1 MKFTQVVNVYPSLP
15 EPVRFLEKLSR
26 NLWWSWQRDAVD
38 LFRRID
44 PLLWR
49 ETKSNPVAML
59 CRIPA
64 ARFLELCGDAS
75 FLAHMKRVEA
85 MFAEQVEADLPEI
98 GDPFGKD
105 GVIAYFSMEFGIHE
119 SLPLF
124 AGGLGILAGDHLKS
138 ASDLHLPMVGVGL
151 FYQYGYFHQYLDHEG
166 YQQEEYPETDVFS
179 LPMSRVLDPSGNE
192 VIVSIDGPNGQIHA
206 GIWQLQIGRIPL
218 YLLDTNI
225 NANPPE
231 FRRITAN
238 LYSGEMYTRLT
249 QEILLG
255 IGGMRALRKLGYY
268 PTVCH
273 INEGHSAF
281 AGIERIYLLMN
292 RFGIDAETAME
303 VAVRS
308 CVFTTHTPVA
318 AGHDEFPSSAVE
330 GYLKPME
337 GRIGLPVS
345 EMLSWGQPPNH
356 GMEKP
361 FSMFILGKRMAMY
374 CNGVSRL
381 HGGVARNMWAH
392 MWPELPEGEVPI
404 KHVTNGVHVPTW
416 IAPEFSLLFER
427 YIGPDWEMNFRDP
440 QAARRFDEFFEEE
453 LWRLHEINRARLI
466 RMCRYKLL
474 EQHRRRQSSISFL
487 QNAESV
493 LDQGIL
499 TIAFARRFAS
509 YKRAYLI
516 LEDMARLEAMITSKD
531 LPVQLIFAG
540 KAHPKDREGKDL
552 IKRLVAFAR
561 QPHLR
566 HRIVFLEDYDIQ
578 IARYLVQG
586 ADVWLNTPRRP
597 FEACGTSGMK
607 AALNG
612 VLNASILDGWW
623 VEGYSPDLGWMI
635 GDGFEYPDPG
645 YQDKVDSQSLYNI
658 LENEIIPCFYERGE
672 NGLPS
677 RWINMMKRSMKL
689 VLNNFSSNRMVTEYE
704 QQFYVPAAYQ
714 AIRLLLN
721 DGEEIRFLNER
732 RKRLMRLWQDV
743 VVQKPITD
751 PIVQYRLGDQLW
763 VSVDVHL
770 GELLP
775 EEVDVELYIDSAS
788 PAKMDG
794 FPQIVVMYDWERID
808 TGTYRYRCV
817 QTFEMPG
824 RFSYT
829 VRVMPK
835 GDDLLRYLPGLIS
848 WALCC

>member
-44 PLLWR
+44 PVLWR
-49 ETKSNPVAML
+49 ETNGNPVAML

-75 FLAHMKRVEA
+75 FLTHLKRVEN

-98 GDPFGKD
+98 GEPFGKD

-138 ASDLHLPMVGVGL
+138 SSDLHLPMVGVGL

-166 YQQEEYPETDVFS
+166 YQQEGYPETDVFS

-192 VIVSIDGPNGQIHA
+192 VVVSIDGPNGRIHA

-225 NANPPE
+225 NINPPE
-231 FRRITAN
+231 FRKITAN
-238 LYSGEMYTRLT
+238 LYSGEMHTRLT

-281 AGIERIYLLMN
+281 AGIERICLLMD

-308 CVFTTHTPVA
+308 SVFTTHTPVA

-330 GYLKPME
+330 GYLKHME
-337 GRIGLPVS
+337 DRIGLPVS
-345 EMLSWGQPPNH
+345 LMLSWGQPPNH
-356 GMEKP
+356 GLEKP
-361 FSMFILGKRMAMY
+361 FSMFILGQRMAMY

-392 MWPELPEGEVPI
+392 LWPDLPEAEVPI

-474 EQHRRRQSSISFL
+474 EQYRRRQSSITFL

-516 LEDMARLEAMITSKD
+516 LEDIERLEAMITNKD
-531 LPVQLIFAG
+531 RPVQFIFAG

-552 IKRLVAFAR
+552 IKRLVEFAR

-612 VLNASILDGWW
+612 VINASILDGWW

-677 RWINMMKRSMKL
+677 RWIGMMKRSMKL
-689 VLNNFSSNRMVTEYE
+689 VLNNFSSNRMVTDYE

-721 DGEEIRFLNER
+721 DGEEVRFLHER
-732 RKRLMRLWQDV
+732 RKRLMRLWKDV
-743 VVQKPITD
+743 VVQKPVTD
-751 PIVQYRLGDQLW
+751 PIVQYRLGDHLR
-763 VSVDVHL
+763 VTVDVHL

-775 EEVDVELYIDSAS
+775 EEVDIELYIDSAS
-788 PAKMDG
+788 PEKIAG
-794 FPQIVVMYDWERID
+794 FPQIVVMYDWEKLD
-808 TGTYRYRCV
+808 SGTYRYRCV
-817 QTFEMPG
+817 QTFDSPG

-829 VRVMPK
+829 VRAMPK

-848 WALCC
+848 WAVCC